1 MNRLLL
7 ALGIVFVSA
16 GLAWPWLK
24 RMHLFQLPGDI
35 LIDRPGFKFIF
46 PITTMLI
53 VSAAPDDNSL
63 AGASQVL
70 RRLSHRPDYQAY
82 PAAVLPASICVN
94 ALAILAGST

>member
-1 MNRLLL
+1 MNRFLL

-16 GLAWPWLK
+16 GLLWPWLK

-53 VSAAPDDNSL
+53 VSAGLSGRWAFNVRVDEHARFVTPDGPS
-63 AGASQVL
+63 
-70 RRLSHRPDYQAY
+70 RRS
-82 PAAVLPASICVN
+82 ASID
-94 ALAILAGST
+94 